1 MRLIN
6 SVNETRY
13 QTIDTMFMDD
23 YKWDFLADKY
33 RIMADAEEWAELETE
48 YRLDWDE
55 YPDEVTNILYA
66 DVSGRCCLEVFE
78 DYTYNEVERLLKHGE
93 VILYTNEDKDF
104 HILVQS
110 DY

>member
-6 SVNETRY
+6 SVNGSRY
-13 QTIDTMFMDD
+13 KTIDAFFMDD

-33 RIMADAEEWAELETE
+33 RITADAEEWAELEAE
-48 YRLDWDE
+48 YISEEDTR
-55 YPDEVTNILYA
+55 VLYG
-66 DVSGRCCLEVFE
+66 DVNGRCCLDILQDAFNYKVI
-78 DYTYNEVERLLKHGE
+78 DRLLKNGE

-104 HILVQS
+104 HILIQR

>member
-1 MRLIN
+1 MKLIN

-13 QTIDTMFMDD
+13 NIIDAFFMDE

-33 RIMADAEEWAELETE
+33 RITLNAEEWAELEADLRSDDDSCVLYGDADGHSCLDMLQSAYNYTE
-48 YRLDWDE
+48 
-55 YPDEVTNILYA
+55 I
-66 DVSGRCCLEVFE
+66 
-78 DYTYNEVERLLKHGE
+78 ERLFKYRK

-104 HILVQS
+104 HILVNS